1 VRQFDV
7 FPNPSERSR
16 RIAPLVVIVQSHLL
30 DSLPTVVVA
39 PLLRPA
45 ERPAFTQVGLP
56 VAFNGEDYT
65 CSLAELSATDA
76 HRLSKSLGSLRDY
89 EYEIRRALDRLF
101 TGF

>member
-7 FPNPSERSR
+7 LPNPSERSR

-30 DSLPTVVVA
+30 DNLPTVIVA
-39 PLLRPA
+39 PLLRSA
-45 ERPAFTQVGLP
+45 ERPAFTQVGLS
-56 VAFNGEDYT
+56 VTFNGEDYT
-65 CSLAELSATDA
+65 CSLAELSATDV
-76 HRLSKSLGSLRDY
+76 HRLSRPLGSLRDY